1 MQSIP
6 DTQSVDS
13 SEFIDISNNHVLLK
27 YFQNVQMQFMQINNF
42 GLALDDEGEIAK
54 DKPVFLRNLFVAPHL
69 SSRHITPEQVI
80 EEDKKETSEDY
91 KNITQLLQT
100 EQRLFVLGD
109 PGAGKTTLL
118 NWLMLAF
125 SYSGD
130 NLTKQTLGE
139 LVPFVLVLRDLPL
152 SSVTSWDDLWTVFL
166 EQNSEKLTAVFDGES
181 KIVEQL
187 LNSGQA
193 LLLIDGLDEVTHED
207 TRQRLGKIVLE
218 GMKRYPRCRMLISSR
233 VIGFE
238 QRQWFGW
245 RIEMEGLT
253 LPNAMIQAQGR
264 IQRHRQQDVE
274 VKGATVQAIETN
286 WLSVVYIV
294 PSAYFQ
300 AKQFISNWYQSH
312 HVQKDGKHNERVVE
326 LLERIQQNDGLGR
339 LSRIPVLLNMICFIH
354 ARRGRLPD
362 GRAELYQR
370 ISETYLISLD
380 TARGLKFKDREELQF
395 DYIDLCEWLGKI
407 ALTMQKNRTEDD
419 NAILISEASVVEI
432 LLEEL
437 VDRGFSKEKAKDEI
451 KFILDY
457 LASRSGLFIPRGKDN
472 NNQEQYAFSH
482 LSFLEYFA
490 ARELKVEVEY
500 QGIEYLQS
508 YADKTLLSWWA
519 ETFILFF
526 EQLESPR
533 LVDKYLEL
541 LFSKYK
547 QTDELDEGVEAQMLL
562 ASIVMDSGVRLNS
575 CDRNRYLN
583 NLWIYY
589 LNIRHRWLLDSEY
602 LAAWCGKLWQKSFNG
617 INIGVEQARKTA
629 GLSLQWGAITDLQP
643 LATLTHLQTLDLTGA
658 KTTDLSPLAGMMEL
672 QNLDLSYTPVSNL
685 LGIAGLVK
693 IQRLVLTYTP
703 VSDLSRLSGLKKLQ
717 ILGLSDT
724 RVSDLSVLSQL
735 TQLQELYLSNTQVS
749 KLAGFSGLT
758 NLQTLDLR
766 YTCISDLSE
775 IKECIQLRSLVL
787 NNTQITD
794 FSVLS
799 VLKALQILHL
809 TGTEFT
815 DVTVLSG
822 LGDLFGLNL
831 CGTQV
836 EDLTPLAN
844 LPNLRIL
851 SIDKKLKNNAKCLK
865 QPNLKIEFE

>member
-1 MQSIP
+1 MQPIP
-6 DTQSVDS
+6 DTQSVNT
-13 SEFIDISNNHVLLK
+13 SEFIDISNNRVLLK

-54 DKPVFLRNLFVAPHL
+54 EKPVFLRNLFVAPHL

-80 EEDKKETSEDY
+80 EEDKKDTSEDY

-152 SSVTSWDDLWTVFL
+152 GSVTSWDDLWAVFL
-166 EQNSEKLTAVFDGES
+166 EQNSKKLTAVFDGES
-181 KIVEQL
+181 KIVERL
-187 LNSGQA
+187 LSSGQA

-218 GMKRYPRCRMLISSR
+218 GIKRYPRCRMVISSR

-245 RIEMEGLT
+245 RIEREALT
-253 LPNAMIQAQGR
+253 LPNTMEQDMER
-264 IQRHRQQDVE
+264 VKKHSQQDIDVMR
-274 VKGATVQAIETN
+274 ATVQSIEMN
-286 WLSVVYIV
+286 WLSVAYIV

-312 HVQKDGKHNERVVE
+312 HVQKDGKHNERVGE

-407 ALTMQKNRTEDD
+407 ALTMQKKRTEDD
-419 NAILISEASVVEI
+419 NAILISEASVVGI

-437 VDRGFSKEKAKDEI
+437 EDRGFSKEKAKDEI

-508 YADKTLLSWWA
+508 YAEKTLLSWWS
-519 ETFILFF
+519 ETFVLFF
-526 EQLESPR
+526 EQLENPR
-533 LVDKYLEL
+533 LVAKYLEL
-541 LFSKYK
+541 LFSRYK
-547 QTDELDEGVEAQMLL
+547 LTDEIDEGVEAQLLL
-562 ASIVMDSGVRLNS
+562 ANIVMDSGVRLNS
-575 CDRNRYLN
+575 RDRNSYLN
-583 NLWIYY
+583 DSWDYY
-589 LNIRHRWLLDSEY
+589 LSIKHGWVLGEEY
-602 LAAWCGKLWQKSFNG
+602 LVAWCGKLWQESFNG
-617 INIGVEQARKTA
+617 ISIGVEQARKITQLA
-629 GLSLQWGAITDLQP
+629 LSGEAVTDLQP
-643 LATLTHLQTLDLTGA
+643 LATLTHLQKLDLTST
-658 KTTDLSPLAGMMEL
+658 KIRDLSPLAGMIKL
-672 QNLDLSYTPVSNL
+672 QELDLSF
-685 LGIAGLVK
+685 
-693 IQRLVLTYTP
+693 TP
-703 VSDLSRLSGLKKLQ
+703 VSDLLGIARLVQIQKLYLNSTRVGDLSKLSGLTKLQ
-717 ILGLSDT
+717 ILTLSDT
-724 RVSDLSVLSQL
+724 KVSDLSILSRL
-735 TQLQELYLSNTQVS
+735 TQLQELYLLNTQVS
-749 KLAGFSGLT
+749 RLPEFSGLT
-758 NLQTLDLR
+758 NLQVLVLNDT
-766 YTCISDLSE
+766 YVTELSG
-775 IKECIQLRSLVL
+775 IKECIQLRTLALS
-787 NNTQITD
+787 NTEIID

-799 VLKALQILHL
+799 VLRNLERLYLVETQ
-809 TGTEFT
+809 FS
-815 DVTVLSG
+815 DVTVLSE
-822 LGDLFGLNL
+822 LENLYGLNL

-836 EDLTPLAN
+836 EDLSPLAK
-844 LPNLRIL
+844 LPKLQFL
-851 SIDKKLKNNAKCLK
+851 WVDKKLKNNAKCLK
-865 QPNLKIEFE
+865 QPNLEIRFE